1 NHLLVAEIFEVV
13 HLELAGPIGLV
24 PRLAGCVGVF
34 DGGAVVHVLA
44 SAAARHRGP
53 EIVEYVAVEA
63 DPLPGLEPDRPYPD
77 AITLRH
83 QRVTDAWIG
92 IVLLALEFR
101 GDLRRPRRF
110 HRGLRLLVQ
119 HRQGHG
125 IPPGLARYIA
135 TFARQ
140 EMAGSSE
147 KASKRRA
154 LIVGGSISALLAP
167 LLLRRAGWDG
177 DIVEPVESGRR

>member
-1 NHLLVAEIFEVV
+1 LVARF
-13 HLELAGPIGLV
+13 P
-24 PRLAGCVGVF
+24 GCVGVF

-53 EIVEYVAVEA
+53 EIVEHVAVEA
-63 DPLPGLEPDRPYPD
+63 DALAGLEADRPHPD
-77 AITLRH
+77 AIALRH
-83 QRVTDAWIG
+83 QRVPDARVG

-101 GDLRRPRRF
+101 RD
-110 HRGLRLLVQ
+110 LRLLVQ

-154 LIVGGSISALLAP
+154 LIVGGSMSGLLAA
-167 LLLRRAGWDG
+167 LLLRRAGWDV
-177 DIVEPVESGRR
+177 DVFERVESELAGRGAGIV